1 MRISILVLCLAFIS
15 QLSFGQSKLNAQKF
29 VTVTGNVTGDTNG
42 FNHVYLYGQGFKM
55 DTVLIE
61 NSKFTFKIPYSKPC
75 FPLFFTEYDIKQN
88 KMYSPYGIL
97 VDGPFDYI
105 LKDVDLSK
113 GMGSSTLSGSKTAE
127 LYQEFTKGQ
136 KSVYTK
142 IAEIMKAQ
150 KSADGSAPKGN
161 VIPFNSPNPFNS
173 AKRDSL
179 SKLLMTELISDFV
192 TKYPDEYAS
201 AYMLSSS
208 GRSSLLL
215 QDLEKCYTILSD
227 KMQKS
232 AEGSNVQDY
241 IKGIKNSA
249 VGKTVEN
256 FILPD
261 PAGKDL
267 EWNSLKGK
275 YILVDFWASW
285 CGPCRQSFPHMR
297 DIYKTY
303 KDKNFEI
310 YSISIDK
317 DKAAWLKAV
326 EQEQNPWLSTLD
338 TKNISQKGFAVTA
351 VPTYFLIGPDGKI
364 LLKEVGFSLN
374 GAMDK
379 KLAQIFGLEVISTP
393 VKKEANTTPKDTSK
407 MTIGVPARK
416 PIPATMTLKY

>member
-1 MRISILVLCLAFIS
+1 MRFSILVFVALFIS
-15 QLSFGQSKLNAQKF
+15 QVSFGQSKSNAQKF
-29 VTVTGNVTGDTNG
+29 VTVTGNVTGDTKG
-42 FNHVYLYGQGFKM
+42 FNHVYLYGQGFKT

-61 NSKFTFKIPYSKPC
+61 NGKFAFRIPYSQPC
-75 FPLFFTEYDIKQN
+75 FPLFFTEYDVKQN

-113 GMGSSTLSGSKTAE
+113 GMGSATLTGSKTAE

-136 KSVYTK
+136 KSVYAK
-142 IAEIMKAQ
+142 IAEAMKAQ
-150 KSADGSAPKGN
+150 KSADGSVPKGS
-161 VIPFNSPNPFNS
+161 VIPMNSPNPFNS

-192 TKYPDEYAS
+192 AKYPDEYAS

-215 QDLEKCYTILSD
+215 QDLEKCYSKLSD

-232 AEGSNVQDY
+232 AEGANVQDY

-256 FILPD
+256 FMLPD

-267 EWNSLKGK
+267 EWSSLKGQ

-303 KDKNFEI
+303 KEKNFEI

-326 EQEQNPWLSTLD
+326 EQEKNPWLSTLD

-351 VPTYFLIGPDGKI
+351 VPTYFLIDPDGKI

-379 KLAQIFGLEVISTP
+379 KLAQIFGMEVISAP
-393 VKKEANTTPKDTSK
+393 VKKEANAAPKDTVK
-407 MTIGVPARK
+407 MTKGVPVTK
-416 PIPATMTLKY
+416 SVPASMMLKY

>member
-1 MRISILVLCLAFIS
+1 MRFSILVLVFFSHLA
-15 QLSFGQSKLNAQKF
+15 FGQSNSNAQKF
-29 VTVTGNVTGDTNG
+29 VTVTGNVTGDTKG

-61 NSKFTFKIPYSKPC
+61 NSKFTFKIPYTQPC
-75 FPLFFTEYDIKQN
+75 FPLFFTEYDVKQN

-97 VDGPFDYI
+97 IDGPFDYI
-105 LKDVDLSK
+105 LKDIDLSK
-113 GMGSSTLSGSKTAE
+113 GMGSATLSGSKTAE

-136 KSVYTK
+136 KSVYAK
-142 IAEIMKAQ
+142 IAEAMKAQ
-150 KSADGSAPKGN
+150 KSAAGSDPKN
-161 VIPFNSPNPFNS
+161 SVIPMNSPIPFNS

-179 SKLLMTELISDFV
+179 SKLLMTELVSDFV
-192 TKYPDEYAS
+192 AKYPDEYVS
-201 AYMLSSS
+201 AYVLSSS
-208 GRSSLLL
+208 GRSSLAL
-215 QDLEKCYTILSD
+215 QDLEKCYSKLSD
-227 KMQKS
+227 RMQKS

-249 VGKTVEN
+249 VGKMVEN

-267 EWNSLKGK
+267 EWSSLKGK

-303 KDKNFEI
+303 KEKNFEI

-326 EQEQNPWLSTLD
+326 EQEQNP
-338 TKNISQKGFAVTA
+338 
-351 VPTYFLIGPDGKI
+351 
-364 LLKEVGFSLN
+364 
-374 GAMDK
+374 
-379 KLAQIFGLEVISTP
+379 
-393 VKKEANTTPKDTSK
+393 
-407 MTIGVPARK
+407 
-416 PIPATMTLKY
+416 